1 MHPAMTDPPL
11 SDGQKL
17 RAVAPALALLA
28 LAILINYVDRGI
40 LSIAAPLL
48 ERELAL
54 SATRLGLLFSA
65 FFYTYTLFVFSSGWL
80 VDRYDVN
87 RVLAAGFAV
96 WTLATAATGLAQGF
110 GILLLCRLL
119 LGAGESVA
127 FPSSAKIIAA
137 HVPAT
142 HIGLA
147 NGIITAGIK
156 IGPAAG
162 SLGAGLLIA
171 RYGWRPVFVAIGLGC
186 AAWIPAWFKWRPG
199 NGSASEASARGCS
212 IATGDILGKRSF
224 WGCASGHFCYNYLS
238 YFLVTWL
245 PLYLVKERQLSL
257 PGMSK
262 ITAAYFAIDALSAF
276 STGWLADAWIRR
288 GASQSLARKSA
299 MLAGHV
305 IASAGLLGC
314 IFAGPTAY
322 LGALFVVAI
331 GAGMSGAGVFAF
343 AQILAGQR
351 AAGRWAGL
359 QNGFGNFAGMIGPAL
374 SGVLV
379 ERTGRF
385 SAALLVTAT
394 VSLLG
399 ALSWTLFVGRVEKIA
414 WRGESPQAE
423 AAAADGNPVLPP
435 ESAVR

>member
-1 MHPAMTDPPL
+1 MQHATTDWPP
-11 SDGQKL
+11 SDAQRL

-48 ERELAL
+48 ERELGL
-54 SATRLGLLFSA
+54 SATRLGILFSA
-65 FFYTYTLFVFSSGWL
+65 FFYTYTLFVFLSGWL

-96 WTLATAATGLAQGF
+96 WTLATAATGLAEGF
-110 GILLLCRLL
+110 AVLLLCRLL

-127 FPSSAKIIAA
+127 FPSASKIIAA
-137 HVPAT
+137 HVPTT

-171 RYGWRPVFVAIGLGC
+171 RYGWRPVFVAIGIGC
-186 AAWIPAWFKWRPG
+186 AAWIPAWLKWMPG
-199 NGSASEASARGCS
+199 KDWAGQPSAGCS
-212 IATGDILGKRSF
+212 IAAGDILGKRSF

-257 PGMSK
+257 RGMSK
-262 ITAAYFAIDALSAF
+262 ITAAYFALDALSAF
-276 STGWLADAWIRR
+276 STGWLADAWVRR

-299 MLAGHV
+299 MLAGHMT
-305 IASAGLLGC
+305 AAAGLLAC
-314 IFAGPTAY
+314 IFTGPATY
-322 LGALFVVAI
+322 LGALAVVAL

-374 SGVLV
+374 AGVLV
-379 ERTGRF
+379 ERTGSF
-385 SAALLVTAT
+385 SAALVVTAT

-414 WRGESPQAE
+414 WRGEDQPAGP
-423 AAAADGNPVLPP
+423 AAPGGNAALPP